1 LDTLP
6 VKLRLDEGGLPGKME
21 GVTEQK
27 NIRVGVLGAAV
38 FWGSL
43 WGIGEATAGHILHL
57 LRVPGIAGLIMFPAG
72 FFLMSRAFDRSGK
85 PAAIFLTACTAAAI
99 KLTDLVIPGSDVFS
113 VINPAQ
119 AILLESLAVM
129 GIFSFLKRTGRISLL
144 PPLLASVFWRLAYVF
159 LGVLVSQVFP
169 IRNLLETGPV
179 PLLRYLLVDGS
190 ANGYLIYLI
199 LRMQKSSSRSGRSSI
214 QPVPAVYSFLCFAA
228 AVLIEF
234 VV

>member
-1 LDTLP
+1 
-6 VKLRLDEGGLPGKME
+6 ME
-21 GVTEQK
+21 GVKEQK
-27 NIRVGVLGAAV
+27 NNRAGVLGAAV

-57 LRVPGIAGLIMFPAG
+57 LRVPGIAGLVMFPAG

-85 PAAIFLTACTAAAI
+85 SAAIFLTACTAAAI
-99 KLTDLVIPGSDVFS
+99 KLTDFVIPGSDFFS

-129 GIFSFLKRTGRISLL
+129 GIFSFLKRTGRVSLMASL
-144 PPLLASVFWRLAYVF
+144 MASVFWRLAYAF

-169 IRNLLETGPV
+169 VRNLLETGLV

-190 ANGYLIYLI
+190 ANGFLIYLI
-199 LRMQKSSSRSGRSSI
+199 LRMQKSGSRSGRSTI
-214 QPVPAVYSFLCFAA
+214 QPIPTAYSFLCFAA
-228 AVLIEF
+228 AVLVEF